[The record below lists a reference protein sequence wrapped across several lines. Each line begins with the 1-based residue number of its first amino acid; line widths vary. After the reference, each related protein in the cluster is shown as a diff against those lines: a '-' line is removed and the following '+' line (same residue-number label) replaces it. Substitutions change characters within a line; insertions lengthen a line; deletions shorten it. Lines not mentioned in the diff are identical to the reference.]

1 MDSANERKTS
11 AYSPC
16 RLRMLGPLAA
26 WRDERSVDLGPPLQ
40 RAALCVLAAQMGQVV
55 TKEALI
61 GGLWG
66 ERPPN
71 TAEQSV
77 YTYVAGLRRVLE
89 PKGGRRGSYSVLLS
103 RSGGYVLARGP
114 VEVDVEDFGRRL
126 AEARRL
132 DGDGDLRGC
141 LRALDAAV
149 GCWSGPAL
157 CGVPGP
163 FAEAERARLEE
174 LRLAAREDRAD
185 ALLRLNLHQEAAA
198 ALTELVGEAPL
209 RERARDLLMLALYRC
224 GRQADALH
232 TYMDVK
238 RLLAERLGVDP
249 GETLRERYELIL
261 RADPSLRQAGPSPTP
276 AGERAAGADA
286 PPPRPPRQLP
296 RAVNCFVGRPEER
309 VRLRSLLAPWDGAPP
324 QAVVAVTG
332 APGAGKS
339 ALAVHAAHAAVDA
352 FPDGQLYVNLLG
364 STPGVER
371 LKPIDVLGRLLRAL
385 GLPGE
390 AVPSDVDEAAAMLR
404 DRLEGRRTLILLDD
418 AAGPEQ
424 VRALLGLPAGT
435 SVLITSRESFAVTD
449 DCVQL
454 VLGSMLR
461 SEAVTMLAKLVG
473 AERIAADPAA
483 GRLADLC
490 GGLPLAL
497 RLAAARL
504 VDRPEWTP
512 AELVDRLEDRRRTL
526 HELEA
531 GKTAVRSSLELS
543 YESLAH
549 GKAVLDRLAAR
560 VLCHLGLLHVADVT
574 AHVVAALVDEP
585 ADAAERA
592 LDRLV
597 RAHLLEAAG
606 TGRFRMHDLVRLY
619 TIELAETRLAPEAR
633 AGALLRALGFYGAT
647 AWRASTVLDPHRV
660 QLPWPAVPQ
669 RPLALASPG
678 EARNWLE
685 EELANAVAAAS
696 QALVSEDDDIARRGA
711 YVGFALYWQLSRSA
725 YRREHLDLSRQ
736 ALAVGERVGDLELM
750 SLAHGQLA
758 AALLHTGQ
766 ASDAMPHQWAELE
779 LRRMLMDRF
788 GEMRA
793 LGNLAV
799 TYLTLKQYA
808 QARECTETQRTI
820 AREIGS
826 DVGERHSLLIGGR
839 ACEELGDSAEAM
851 DLIGEG
857 LALAHAAGDR
867 YQESAALVMLAKL
880 HLDRDDALTAR
891 SHLERGLRCAIEIG
905 HRVYECRSLTLL
917 ARAHR
922 LLGEPEQALA
932 CTRKALPI
940 AQSSGDEELREVEAE
955 LRAIRAAFPRSDSA
969 QPPPAHLTSIR

>member
-11 AYSPC
+11 GHSPC

-26 WRDERSVDLGPPLQ
+26 WRDGQSVDLGPPLQ
-40 RAALCVLAAQMGQVV
+40 RAALCMLAAHMGQVA

-61 GGLWG
+61 SGLWG

-77 YTYVAGLRRVLE
+77 YTYIAGLRRILE
-89 PKGGRRGSYSVLLS
+89 PQGGRRGSYSVLLS

-114 VEVDVEDFGRRL
+114 VEVDVEDFERRL

-141 LRALDAAV
+141 LRALNAAV

-163 FAEAERARLEE
+163 FAQAERARLEE
-174 LRLAAREDRAD
+174 LRLAAREDRAEV
-185 ALLRLNLHQEAAA
+185 LLRLNLHQEAAA

-232 TYMDVK
+232 TYMDIK

-261 RADPSLRQAGPSPTP
+261 RADPSLNQAG
-276 AGERAAGADA
+276 AAASDA
-286 PPPRPPRQLP
+286 RSSRPPRQLP
-296 RAVNCFVGRPEER
+296 RAVSGFVGRAEEV
-309 VRLRSLLAPWDGAPP
+309 VRLRSLLAPWDGGAP
-324 QAVVAVTG
+324 QAVIAITG

-339 ALAVHAAHAAVDA
+339 ALAVHAAHAAVHA

-364 STPGVER
+364 ATPGVER

-385 GLPGE
+385 GLPSE
-390 AVPSDVDEAAAMLR
+390 AVPPDADEAAAMLR

-454 VLGSMLR
+454 VLGRMLR
-461 SEAVTMLAKLVG
+461 SEAVTVLAKLVG

-483 GRLADLC
+483 AARLADLC

-504 VDRPEWTP
+504 MDRPQWTP
-512 AELVDRLEDRRRTL
+512 TELADRLEDRRRTL

-543 YESLAH
+543 YESLAR
-549 GKAVLDRLAAR
+549 GKSVLDRLAAR

-619 TIELAETRLAPEAR
+619 TIELADTHLAPEAR
-633 AGALLRALGFYGAT
+633 KDALLRALGFYGAT
-647 AWRASTVLDPHRV
+647 ARQASTVLDPHRV

-669 RPLALASPG
+669 RPVALVSLA

-685 EELANAVAAAS
+685 EELANVVAAAS
-696 QALVSEDDDIARRGA
+696 QALVSEDDDIARRGV
-711 YVGFALYWQLSRSA
+711 YVGFSLHWQLSRGAHRS
-725 YRREHLDLSRQ
+725 EQLHLSRR
-736 ALAVGERVGDLELM
+736 ALAVGERTGDREVM
-750 SLAHGQLA
+750 SLAHGQVA
-758 AALLHTGQ
+758 SALLHYGR
-766 ASDAMPHQWAELE
+766 AAEAMPHQWAELG
-779 LRRMLMDRF
+779 LKRVLGDRF

-799 TYLTLKQYA
+799 THLRLEQYA
-808 QARECTETQRTI
+808 KSRECSEKQRVI

-826 DVGERHSLLIGGR
+826 DVGERHSLLIGGE
-839 ACEELGDSAEAM
+839 ACAKLGELTEA
-851 DLIGEG
+851 LSLLREG
-857 LALAHAAGDR
+857 LALAHAARDR
-867 YQESAALVMLAKL
+867 YHETVGLAIL
-880 HLDRDDALTAR
+880 ARFHLDCGDPLSAK
-891 SHLERGLRCAIEIG
+891 SSLERSVRCALEIG
-905 HRVYECRSLTLL
+905 YRLQECQSLTLL
-917 ARAHR
+917 GRAHR
-922 LLGEPEQALA
+922 LLGEPEQALS
-932 CTRKALPI
+932 RVQSALAI
-940 AQSSGDEELREVEAE
+940 ARSLQDDELRHEAEAE
-955 LRAIRAAFPRSDSA
+955 LQAIRAAFPRPDSA
-969 QPPPAHLTSIR
+969 RPRPAHLLCCRR

>member
-1 MDSANERKTS
+1 M
-11 AYSPC
+11 YSPC

-26 WRDERSVDLGPPLQ
+26 WRDGRGVDLGPPLQ
-40 RAALCVLAAQMGQVV
+40 RAALCVLAAQIGQVV

-71 TAEQSV
+71 TAEQGV
-77 YTYVAGLRRVLE
+77 YTYVAGLRRALE
-89 PKGGRRGSYSVLLS
+89 PKGGHRGSHSVLLS

-114 VEVDVEDFGRRL
+114 VEVDVEEFERCL

-132 DGDGDLRGC
+132 DGDGDPRDR

-149 GCWSGPAL
+149 RSWSGPAL

-163 FAEAERARLEE
+163 FAEAERARLEG
-174 LRLAAREDRAD
+174 LRLSAREDRAD

-261 RADPSLRQAGPSPTP
+261 RADPSLRQAGPSPAP
-276 AGERAAGADA
+276 AGERTAGPDA
-286 PPPRPPRQLP
+286 RSPRPPRQLP
-296 RAVNCFVGRPEER
+296 RAVNCFVGRAEEM
-309 VRLRSLLAPWDGAPP
+309 VRLRSLLAPWDGAHP
-324 QAVVAVTG
+324 QAVVAITG

-364 STPGVER
+364 ATPGVER

-390 AVPSDVDEAAAMLR
+390 AVPADVDEAAAVLR

-424 VRALLGLPAGT
+424 VRALLGLPVGT

-454 VLGSMLR
+454 VLGGMLR
-461 SEAVTMLAKLVG
+461 SEAVTVLARLVG

-490 GGLPLAL
+490 CGLPLAL

-504 VDRPEWTP
+504 VDRPQWTP
-512 AELVDRLEDRRRTL
+512 TELVDRLEDRRRTL

-531 GKTAVRSSLELS
+531 GQTAVRSSLELS
-543 YESLAH
+543 YESLVR
-549 GKAVLDRLAAR
+549 GDAVLDRPAAR
-560 VLCHLGLLHVADVT
+560 VLCHLGLLPVANVT
-574 AHVVAALVDEP
+574 ADVVAALVDEP

-619 TIELAETRLAPEAR
+619 TIELADARLAPEAR
-633 AGALLRALGFYGAT
+633 KDALMRALGFYGTT
-647 AWRASTVLDPHRV
+647 ARRASSVLDPHRV
-660 QLPWPAVPQ
+660 QLPWPDVPQ
-669 RPLALASPG
+669 RPLALTSPA

-685 EELANAVAAAS
+685 DELANVVAAAS
-696 QALVSEDDDIARRGA
+696 QALVSEDEEIARMGVH
-711 YVGFALYWQLSRSA
+711 VGFALYWQLSRGA
-725 YRREHLDLSRQ
+725 HRREHLHLSRQ
-736 ALAVGERVGDLELM
+736 ALAVAERTGDQEMM
-750 SLAHGQLA
+750 SLAHGQLSF
-758 AALLHTGQ
+758 ALVQHDRPTE
-766 ASDAMPHQWAELE
+766 AMPHQRAELE
-779 LRRMLMDRF
+779 LRRVLGDRF

-799 TYLTLKQYA
+799 THAQLKQFA
-808 QARECTETQRTI
+808 EARECTDRQRAI

-826 DVGERHSLLIGGR
+826 DVGERHSLLTGGE
-839 ACEELGDSAEAM
+839 ACYYLGDVTEA
-851 DLIGEG
+851 LRLLEEA
-857 LALAHAAGDR
+857 LALAHAARDR
-867 YQESAALVMLAKL
+867 YHEAAALMVLSRLYLDCGDPLSAK
-880 HLDRDDALTAR
+880 TG
-891 SHLERGLRCAIEIG
+891 LERGVRCALEIG
-905 HRVYECRSLTLL
+905 HRFYECRFLTLL

-932 CTRKALPI
+932 CARRALPV
-940 AQSSGDEELREVEAE
+940 AQASGNEGLRREAEAE
-955 LRAIRAAFPRSDSA
+955 LRAIRAAFPGSGSTRPLPVD
-969 QPPPAHLTSIR
+969 LTLIR

>member
-1 MDSANERKTS
+1 M
-11 AYSPC
+11 YSPC

-26 WRDERSVDLGPPLQ
+26 WRDGRSVDLGPPLQ
-40 RAALCVLAAQMGQVV
+40 RAALCVLAAQTGQVV

-77 YTYVAGLRRVLE
+77 YTYIAGLRRILE
-89 PKGGRRGSYSVLLS
+89 PKSSRRGSYSVLLS
-103 RSGGYVLARGP
+103 RSGGYVLAHGP
-114 VEVDVEDFGRRL
+114 IEVDVEDFERHL

-132 DGDGDLRGC
+132 DVDGDPRGC

-149 GCWSGPAL
+149 GSWSGPAL

-174 LRLAAREDRAD
+174 LRLSAREDRAD
-185 ALLRLNLHQEAAA
+185 VLLHLNLHQEAAS

-209 RERARDLLMLALYRC
+209 RERARALLMLALYRC

-249 GETLRERYELIL
+249 GRTLRERYELIL
-261 RADPSLRQAGPSPTP
+261 RADPSLTPT
-276 AGERAAGADA
+276 GERAAGPDA
-286 PPPRPPRQLP
+286 RSPRTPRQLP
-296 RAVNCFVGRPEER
+296 RAVNCFVGRAEEM

-324 QAVVAVTG
+324 QAVVAITG

-339 ALAVHAAHAAVDA
+339 ALAVHAAHAAVHA

-364 STPGVER
+364 ATPGVEW

-390 AVPSDVDEAAAMLR
+390 AVPADADEAAAMLR

-424 VRALLGLPAGT
+424 VRPLLGLPAGT
-435 SVLITSRESFAVTD
+435 SVLITSRESFAVID
-449 DCVQL
+449 DCVQF

-461 SEAVTMLAKLVG
+461 SEAVTVLAKLVG

-504 VDRPEWTP
+504 LDRPQWTP
-512 AELVDRLEDRRRTL
+512 TELVDRLEDRRRTL

-531 GKTAVRSSLELS
+531 GQTAVRSSLELS
-543 YESLAH
+543 YESLAR
-549 GKAVLDRLAAR
+549 GASALDRSAAR

-597 RAHLLEAAG
+597 RAHLLEPAS

-619 TIELAETRLAPEAR
+619 TIELADTRLAPEAR

-647 AWRASTVLDPHRV
+647 ARRASSVLDPHRV

-669 RPLALASPG
+669 RPLALTSPA

-685 EELANAVAAAS
+685 DELANVVAAAS
-696 QALVSEDDDIARRGA
+696 QALVSEDEEIARMGVR
-711 YVGFALYWQLSRSA
+711 VGFALYWQLSRGA
-725 YRREHLDLSRQ
+725 HRREHLRLSRQ
-736 ALAVGERVGDLELM
+736 ALAVGERAGDLELM

-758 AALLHTGQ
+758 TALLQIGR
-766 ASDAMPHQWAELE
+766 AADAMPHQRAELE
-779 LRRMLMDRF
+779 LRRELKDRF

-793 LGNLAV
+793 LGNLAATHV
-799 TYLTLKQYA
+799 TLKQYA
-808 QARECTETQRTI
+808 RARECTETQRTI

-839 ACEELGDSAEAM
+839 ACEGLGDVAEAISLM
-851 DLIGEG
+851 SEG
-857 LALAHAAGDR
+857 LALAQAAEDR

-880 HLDRDDALTAR
+880 HLDRDDALTAKT
-891 SHLERGLRCAIEIG
+891 HLERGLRCAIEIG
-905 HRVYECRSLTLL
+905 HRAYECRSLTLL

-922 LLGEPEQALA
+922 LLGDPEQALA
-932 CTRKALPI
+932 CARRALPI
-940 AQSSGDEELREVEAE
+940 AQSYGDEELREVEAE
-955 LRAIRAAFPRSDSA
+955 LRAIQPVFPCADSA
-969 QPPPAHLTSIR
+969 RPFPAHLTLVR